1 MSDEADNSRH
11 PVLAALAEQLDRYR
25 KLCKL
30 ADAQRDH
37 VQNGRTEM
45 LLEILGRRQ
54 EMLEHI
60 SALEQTVGPAKRR
73 WSEFL
78 AELDEP
84 SRGRA
89 EAMVAEARSLLEVI
103 TSSDRNDTL
112 VLQQRKLN
120 VGRQIRQVATGRA
133 VNRSYGAAAYG
144 NRPGRINVQR

>member
-1 MSDEADNSRH
+1 MSDEPNNSEH
-11 PVLAALAEQLDRYR
+11 PVLTALAAQLDRYR

-37 VQNGRTEM
+37 VQNGRTEP

-54 EMLEHI
+54 EILEHI
-60 SALEQTVGPAKRR
+60 NALEQTVAPAKRR
-73 WSEFL
+73 WGEFL
-78 AELDEP
+78 SELDDS
-84 SRGRA
+84 SRQRA
-89 EAMVAEARSLLEVI
+89 EAMVAEARSMLEVI

-120 VGRQIRQVATGRA
+120 VGRQIRQAVTGRA

-144 NRPGRINVQR
+144 SLPSKINVQR